1 MINNYM
7 TININNS
14 IDFKESFISLK
25 NTQFN
30 DLSCHSIHSDVCI
43 LNKTNLNDLF
53 NEDIDTLNINSL
65 TISNVNILNKI
76 DDISTN
82 TYVTYNTNSIDA
94 SDNFSINNLNI
105 YDTIIDL
112 CDNLSSN
119 NHLQME
125 KVDISDEIIFKD
137 DVDVS
142 GNIDVN
148 HVFCDSI
155 NQLGGMCILYNNS
168 RYYNPTTTTTI
179 INPDFC
185 ENETYI
191 DNTIYETSS
200 DETKIKLL
208 KTGYYKCSYSFVFKH
223 PTSGHERRGTRVVP
237 VNEYNSSNPYTYG
250 FTYSY
255 MRRNDGIN
263 QSSNH
268 NTFLFEIEN
277 PNTYIYFNISL
288 SMNNDDVTEN
298 YENDILYTS
307 SINTYKLEITSGNVI
322 FEYLGS

>member
-1 MINNYM
+1 M

-25 NTQFN
+25 NTQLN
-30 DLSCHSIHSDVCI
+30 DLSCHSIYSDVCI

-76 DDISTN
+76 DDISRN

-112 CDNLSSN
+112 CDNLLSN
-119 NHLQME
+119 KHLKME

-155 NQLGGMCILYNNS
+155 NQLGGMCMTEISDNFTYNDS
-168 RYYNPTTTTTI
+168 STIVNP
-179 INPDFC
+179 NFC
-185 ENETYI
+185 EIETYI

-200 DETKIKLL
+200 DKTKIKLL
-208 KTGYYKCSYSFVFKH
+208 KTGYYKCSYSFTFHNSVND
-223 PTSGHERRGTRVVP
+223 TRRSVRVVP

-255 MRRNDGIN
+255 LRIVNYWQDR
-263 QSSNH
+263 SSNH
-268 NTFLFEIEN
+268 NTFLFKNEN
-277 PNTYIYFNISL
+277 PNSYIYFNISV
-288 SMNNDDVTEN
+288 SNNNDDVTGN
-298 YENDILYTS
+298 YQNDISYSS
-307 SINTYKLEITSGNVI
+307 SITNLEITSGNVI